1 MILIFVVTP
10 GSLIY
15 VLSHKKEGLNGVSFK
30 NQYGVLYDE
39 FKAHSKFQIGFYLAF
54 VVRRFLFIAF
64 MFNMRN

>member
-15 VLSHKKEGLNGVSFK
+15 VLSHKKQELDEISFK
-30 NQYGVLYDE
+30 NKYGVLYDE
-39 FKAHSKFQIGFYLAF
+39 FKAHSKFQIGFYLVF
-54 VVRRFLFIAF
+54 VVRRFLFIVF